1 MTENL
6 YVDPAHRVPDEQWAQ
21 VVRNAEAINAAHL
34 ENKTGGASSP
44 AGPLVNM
51 LGSGKHSGVSGI
63 PTQLLVLHSGECPL
77 RGGYAQSLTNWA
89 NTPIDRGGPIA
100 SWHWFIDPIARVRMI
115 EEVYAAWHASEA
127 NPISEG
133 FEQAGYA
140 RFTRAD
146 WLTPDGLLQMESLAY
161 TMAQRAKVNGIPA
174 RWLTTAEV
182 TRATSGDRTVKGF
195 CLHRQI
201 DPETR
206 TDPGDG
212 YPYEL
217 LMAKVKA
224 YMGGT
229 IQTQS
234 TEEDTLS
241 AAEVQEIKDHINAVL
256 IGGYSWSDG
265 RHPGVGMVVEEEQRR
280 AAKDRVTL
288 PAAIAAAVWATPVKR
303 ASGNVS
309 ALQELADAKTKIFG
323 IEPVIARIDTNTDP
337 AALADLIPDALAQQV
352 IDKLAERLAK

>member
-1 MTENL
+1 MTEHR
-6 YVDPAHRVPDEQWAQ
+6 YVDPAHRVPDDQWVQ
-21 VVRNAEAINAAHL
+21 VVKDAQELYKAHL
-34 ENKTGGASSP
+34 ANKTGGASSP

-63 PTQLLVLHSGECPL
+63 PTQLMVLHSGECPL

-89 NTPIDRGGPIA
+89 NIPIEQGGPIA

-115 EEVYAAWHASEA
+115 EEAYAAWHASEA

-140 RFTRAD
+140 RFSRAE
-146 WLTPDGLLQMESLAY
+146 WLTPDGMLQMESLAY
-161 TMAQRAKVNGIPA
+161 TMAQRAKANNIPA

-182 TRATSGDRTVKGF
+182 TRATGGDRSIKGF

-229 IQTQS
+229 ITTQS
-234 TEEDTLS
+234 APTTAPKEWFEMPIPKTDLDAISKAVWQLKGVDGEQGQVQTMWRTLVDLAKESRQNTATIAGLTKALS
-241 AAEVQEIKDHINAVL
+241 AGSGLTEDQITEAVKAAF
-256 IGGYSWSDG
+256 
-265 RHPGVGMVVEEEQRR
+265 VELVRE
-280 AAKDRVTL
+280 
-288 PAAIAAAVWATPVKR
+288 
-303 ASGNVS
+303 
-309 ALQELADAKTKIFG
+309 
-323 IEPVIARIDTNTDP
+323 
-337 AALADLIPDALAQQV
+337 
-352 IDKLAERLAK
+352 

>member
-6 YVDPAHRVPDEQWAQ
+6 YVDPAHRVPDDQWAK
-21 VVRNAEAINAAHL
+21 VVKDAEAINAAHL
-34 ENKTGGASSP
+34 EDKTGGASSP

-89 NTPIDRGGPIA
+89 NTPIEQGGPIA

-115 EEVYAAWHASEA
+115 EEAYAAWHASEA

-133 FEQAGYA
+133 FEQSGYA
-140 RFTRAD
+140 RFSRAE

-161 TMAQRAKVNGIPA
+161 TMAQRAKVNNIPA
-174 RWLTTAEV
+174 RWLSNAEV
-182 TRATSGDRTVKGF
+182 TRATDGDRSVKGF

-229 IQTQS
+229 VTTQS
-234 TEEDTLS
+234 TPEPTKEWFEMPIPKADLDKIS
-241 AAEVQEIKDHINAVL
+241 K
-256 IGGYSWSDG
+256 
-265 RHPGVGMVVEEEQRR
+265 
-280 AAKDRVTL
+280 
-288 PAAIAAAVWATPVKR
+288 AVWQMPGIEGAAGQKQTMWRTVADLAKESRQNTATIAGLTRVL
-303 ASGNVS
+303 ASGSGLTEDQITEAVK
-309 ALQELADAKTKIFG
+309 AAFVELVK
-323 IEPVIARIDTNTDP
+323 E
-337 AALADLIPDALAQQV
+337 
-352 IDKLAERLAK
+352 